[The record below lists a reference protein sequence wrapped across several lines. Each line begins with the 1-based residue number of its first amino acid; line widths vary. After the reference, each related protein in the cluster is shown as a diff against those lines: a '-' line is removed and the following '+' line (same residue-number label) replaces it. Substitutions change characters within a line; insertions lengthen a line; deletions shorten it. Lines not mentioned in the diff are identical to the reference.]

1 MTNTLP
7 REITHCYSL
16 LFTGDAEQKNKN
28 YLRAALCFE
37 ECRMLAEIHLDQNPI
52 LAYALFR
59 SARKEAQMLILLNA
73 EKRAFRM
80 LRKLMS
86 HNYIGGNSFDRL
98 FIYSQLSFLAEKVS
112 QSKNNTYKNYFHSQL
127 KQLIH
132 NESI

>member
-80 LRKLMS
+80 LRKLMN
-86 HNYIGGNSFDRL
+86 HNYVGGNSFDRL

-112 QSKNNTYKNYFHSQL
+112 QSKNNSYEKDLNLQL
-127 KQLIH
+127 KHLINH
-132 NESI
+132 E